1 MFLKKSLKALT
12 LILVLFITGCNQ
24 NLSSYC
30 ANQKNS
36 GGFNSYQGYI
46 TIDTETSVRALDF
59 TASIT
64 KDKNS
69 NKFKL
74 QLQGSKG
81 PNALNIDIK
90 QDLIVLSHLQ
100 IDLKTDFDPN
110 LTKETSCNFMYY
122 ARRASSTKDEEV
134 INDKNTSLKI
144 KEFNYK
150 NEHDYKISGT
160 FSGKDEVSGK
170 AFFGQFES
178 GTNQLAT
185 ACLY

>member
-110 LTKETSCNFMYY
+110 LTKETSCNFIY
-122 ARRASSTKDEEV
+122 SSSKVSGKDKEE
-134 INDKNTSLKI
+134 IRDNSSILKI